1 MPKQQ
6 LALEPGGAK
15 RLEISWGMNFK
26 NVSVKLDSREI
37 GVIPDQKA
45 LKEGRTFTLDDG
57 SNLQVQL
64 VRSAMSQDLQV
75 LRNGKP
81 LPGSASDPSKKLANS
96 YGVIFFVG
104 GLSVVIGLLA
114 EVGKVAFLQAFGA
127 GWFTVIVGVIFI
139 GLGFLVRQRVLLAL
153 YAAIALYA
161 LDAILLVV
169 TAVSVPG
176 GRAPI
181 SGIVL
186 HVLFLL
192 LMFQGVGAL
201 QELNRQ
207 AKTGGV

>member
-6 LALEPGGAK
+6 LALEAGGAK

-26 NVSVKLDSREI
+26 NVSVKLDGREV
-37 GVIPDQKA
+37 GTIPDQKA

-57 SNLQVQL
+57 SRLQVQL

-81 LPGSASDPSKKLANS
+81 LPGSASDPEKKLSTA

-104 GLSVVIGLLA
+104 GLSLVIGLLA
-114 EVGKVAFLQAFGA
+114 EIANIDFLRTLGA
-127 GWFTVIVGVIFI
+127 GWFSVVVGAIFI
-139 GLGFLVRQRVLLAL
+139 GLGFLVKQRMLIAL
-153 YAAIALYA
+153 YAAIVLYA
-161 LDAILLVV
+161 LDAVLLVV
-169 TAVSVPG
+169 AAVSVPG
-176 GRAPI
+176 GRPPV

-186 HVLFLL
+186 HVIFLIF
-192 LMFQGVGAL
+192 MFQGISAL

-207 AKTGGV
+207 AKLGSA